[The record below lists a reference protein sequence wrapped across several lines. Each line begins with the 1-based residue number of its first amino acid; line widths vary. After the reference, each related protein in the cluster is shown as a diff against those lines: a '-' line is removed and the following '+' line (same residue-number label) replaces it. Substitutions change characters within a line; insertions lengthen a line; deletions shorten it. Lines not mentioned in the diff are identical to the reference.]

1 MRQRSNGRF
10 RSRRSGRVRL
20 AAVAWLGFGAFAHSA
35 DLTARSGGPEPAA
48 RFSRDVKTFL
58 EASCIRCH
66 GAKDPEGGVSLH
78 TLGPDPTAADL
89 VVWQKVFHQLDD
101 GLMPP
106 EEEKQPTAAAR
117 QATTAWIR
125 DTLRAG
131 GVAFDEHKPLRPDR
145 GNWVDHAAL
154 FSSAPAAAAPAPGR
168 VWRLSPRG
176 YRLMARQIATR
187 MNARAPA
194 YRRDGASGRDS
205 DFDNL
210 EEVDSPWELEQRWN
224 FSDYSFGHRIG
235 ESEIEAHLRF
245 CQAIVDTMNWDRLS
259 SAKDVIAAGKTT
271 SRDQAR
277 KVVEEL
283 FGRLLPVPAA
293 ADDGDRYTDF
303 LLAQLAEFEPKE
315 AISRC
320 LTAILC
326 RPELLYRIEEA
337 AAGRGSMPPAALAR
351 AITQTLGDRDPDKPL
366 QEAVAAGR
374 LATRDDVRRELERL
388 LADATFPKPRLVGFF
403 NEFFAHPTAPGVFK
417 CETTQMENG
426 IGKGWS
432 IDGFTRDADYLVK
445 RTLEAD
451 KDVLR
456 TLLTSREWFPF
467 AQNARHYT
475 RHRDKTLA
483 RLNRDRERAERDGKP
498 FDAGAKQYKVE
509 PFKLPGGPNGSDPAT
524 ITLAIYGLGAPADFD
539 IERLLRLEPVAMP
552 ADQRAGML
560 TQPAWLVAMSS
571 NFDNHAIHR
580 GRWIREKLLGGRIPD
595 VPIGVDAKLPD
606 TPEVPLRE
614 RMTRT
619 REEYCWKCHKL
630 MDPLGLPFEQFD
642 HFGRH
647 RREELVVDL
656 EKTAAAKAKNPNA
669 PRVMRPVPL
678 DTTGAIID
686 SGDPRL
692 DGPVK
697 DPFELIARLAASERV
712 EQVFVR
718 HVFRYFVGRNETLAD
733 GPVLVAAHKAY
744 RDSGGSM
751 RALLATL
758 LSSDAFIVR
767 SGPEPDAV
775 TP

>member
-1 MRQRSNGRF
+1 MLSSLVGRLRSAP
-10 RSRRSGRVRL
+10 SGRVRF
-20 AAVAWLGFGAFAHSA
+20 AAAAWLAIAVPAQAADRPDLASAF
-35 DLTARSGGPEPAA
+35 P
-48 RFSRDVKTFL
+48 RDVKAVL
-58 EASCIRCH
+58 DAACIRCH
-66 GAKDPEGGVSLH
+66 GAKDAEGELSLH
-78 TLGPDPTAADL
+78 TLGPSPTAADL
-89 VVWQKVFHQLDD
+89 VVWQKVLQQVED

-106 EEEKQPTAAAR
+106 EGEKQPTAAAR
-117 QATTAWIR
+117 QALAAWIKSA
-125 DTLRAG
+125 LRAG
-131 GVAFDEHKPLRPDR
+131 GVAFDEHKPLRADR
-145 GNWVDHAAL
+145 GNWVDHDAL
-154 FSSAPAAAAPAPGR
+154 FAATPGPANPPPGR

-176 YRLMARQIATR
+176 YRVLARQIADKLK
-187 MNARAPA
+187 ARAPF

-210 EEVDSPWELEQRWN
+210 EEVDAPWELEQRWN
-224 FSDYSFGHRIG
+224 FSDYSFEHRIG

-245 CQAIVDTMNWDRLS
+245 CQAIVDTMNWDRLG
-259 SAKDVIAAGKTT
+259 SAKDVITAGKAT

-283 FGRLLPVPAA
+283 CGRVLPVPVA
-293 ADDGDRYTDF
+293 ADDLDRYTDF
-303 LLAQLAEFEPKE
+303 LLAQLGEFEPKK
-315 AISRC
+315 AIGRC
-320 LTAILC
+320 LIAILC

-337 AAGRGSMPPAALAR
+337 AAGRGIIEPAALAR

-366 QEAVAAGR
+366 LEAVATGR
-374 LATRDDVRRELERL
+374 LASRDDVRRELERL
-388 LADATFPKPRLVGFF
+388 LADATFPKSRLVGFF
-403 NEFFAHPTAPGVFK
+403 NEFFAHPTAPTVFK
-417 CETTQMENG
+417 CDTTQMESG
-426 IGKGWS
+426 IAKGWS
-432 IDGFTRDADYLVK
+432 ADGFTRDADYLVK
-445 RTLEAD
+445 RTLDAD

-456 TLLTSREWFPF
+456 TLLTTTQWFPF
-467 AQNARHYT
+467 AQNARGYT
-475 RHRDKTLA
+475 GHRDRTQA
-483 RLNRDRERAERDGKP
+483 RLNRDRERAEREGKP
-498 FDAGAKQYKVE
+498 FDAGAKQYKIE
-509 PFKLPGGPNGSDPAT
+509 PFTLNSGPHGLGPAAV
-524 ITLAIYGLGAPADFD
+524 TLAVYGLGAPADVD
-539 IERLLRLEPVAMP
+539 IERLLRLEPFPVP

-560 TQPAWLVAMSS
+560 THPAWLVAMSS

-580 GRWIREKLLGGRIPD
+580 GRWIREKLLGGHIPD

-630 MDPLGLPFEQFD
+630 MDPLGLPFEQYD

-647 RREELVVDL
+647 RREELVVDV

-669 PRVMRPVPL
+669 PRIMKPVPL
-678 DTTGAIID
+678 DTTGAIIA

-697 DPFELIARLAASERV
+697 DPLELIARLAASERV

-718 HVFRYFVGRNETLAD
+718 HVFRYFIGRNETLAD
-733 GPVLVAAHKAY
+733 GPVLVAAHRAY

-751 RALLATL
+751 RALLTAL

-767 SGPEPDAV
+767 SPPETVSA